1 MSAGRDNKRL
11 SASFQR
17 PSRGVGR
24 GGVDLRLANIAIGPS
39 PSLRRRRHAIKRVR
53 GTPRFAQPRSAPSHC
68 SYMNPRIMPNEPAH
82 MSSSYEGLRSQAG
95 RTTWLLLD
103 PDQRLY
109 CERLNVGCPRTCL
122 LSRPQNFCP
131 GKLGN

>member
-24 GGVDLRLANIAIGPS
+24 GGVGLRLANIAIGPS

-53 GTPRFAQPRSAPSHC
+53 GTPRFAQPRSALLRPVTLF
-68 SYMNPRIMPNEPAH
+68 I
-82 MSSSYEGLRSQAG
+82 YESANHAK
-95 RTTWLLLD
+95 RTGTH
-103 PDQRLY
+103 
-109 CERLNVGCPRTCL
+109 V
-122 LSRPQNFCP
+122 
-131 GKLGN
+131 KLV